1 MKEESPIYL
10 IDKVIVEKDQ
20 APQIEMPLDNLNQD
34 MKQDIQAAIALKP
47 SFQTLQ
53 LRAQLASRVFEM
65 SKSLHKICQSFYDDQ
80 YWQYQ
85 GFLALIAN
93 LDEFVSSFRKKE
105 ELICENFE
113 KFYNEQA
120 VYKDLMNDIDKY
132 TDTLANIRLLPQ
144 LLDKYNEKQQSPFD
158 PSQIESTHNRMRTL
172 FSCFSSQSIANLQS
186 PRLTTTAS
194 SFRSTSEQQAP
205 ASTFGQS
212 NEQLACLPEA
222 SFTAEDELASSSHTI
237 SLLDWIK
244 STDPQN
250 KLNIVVD
257 ETKEMFTSFE
267 SSSKWRDLKAKISK
281 TLAQIENNPQMKE
294 IEGLTKRLQ
303 DLNNFLEASNKLLSA
318 QNDIADVRTC
328 QFEN

>member
-1 MKEESPIYL
+1 M
-10 IDKVIVEKDQ
+10 VEKEQ
-20 APQIEMPLDNLNQD
+20 APQIEMPLENFNQD

-53 LRAQLASRVFEM
+53 LRAQLATRVFEM

-120 VYKDLMNDIDKY
+120 VYKDLMNDIDKC
-132 TDTLANIRLLPQ
+132 TETLANIRLLPQ

-158 PSQIESTHNRMRTL
+158 SNQVESTNNRMRTL

-194 SFRSTSEQQAP
+194 VNSRSTSEQQQQVSA
-205 ASTFGQS
+205 FKQS
-212 NEQLACLPEA
+212 NEHLSCLPEA
-222 SFTAEDELASSSHTI
+222 SLTENELASSSHTT

-244 STDPQN
+244 STDPTN
-250 KLNIVVD
+250 KLNCVID
-257 ETKEMFTSFE
+257 ETKEMFNSFE
-267 SSSKWRDLKAKISK
+267 STSKWRDLKAKICK
-281 TLAQIENNPQMKE
+281 TLAQIEQNPQIKE
-294 IEGLTKRLQ
+294 IEGLTKRLH

-318 QNDIADVRTC
+318 QNDIVDVRTRPITTNSNA
-328 QFEN
+328 FLNE

>member
-1 MKEESPIYL
+1 L
-10 IDKVIVEKDQ
+10 IDKVIVEKEQ
-20 APQIEMPLDNLNQD
+20 APQIEMPFENFNQD

-105 ELICENFE
+105 ELICEAFE
-113 KFYNEQA
+113 KFYNEQP
-120 VYKDLMNDIDKY
+120 VHKDLMNEIDKY
-132 TDTLANIRLLPQ
+132 TETLANIRLLPQ

-158 PSQIESTHNRMRTL
+158 SNQVESTHNRMRTL

-194 SFRSTSEQQAP
+194 GSRSTSEPQQVSA
-205 ASTFGQS
+205 FKQS
-212 NEQLACLPEA
+212 NEHLSCLPEA
-222 SFTAEDELASSSHTI
+222 SFTEDELVTSSHTI

-244 STDPQN
+244 STDSTN
-250 KLNIVVD
+250 KLNCVVD

-267 SSSKWRDLKAKISK
+267 STSKWRDLKAKISK
-281 TLAQIENNPQMKE
+281 TLAQIEQNPQLKE
-294 IEGLTKRLQ
+294 IEGLTKRLH

-318 QNDIADVRTC
+318 QSDIADVRTRPIIRTL
-328 QFEN
+328 FLNE